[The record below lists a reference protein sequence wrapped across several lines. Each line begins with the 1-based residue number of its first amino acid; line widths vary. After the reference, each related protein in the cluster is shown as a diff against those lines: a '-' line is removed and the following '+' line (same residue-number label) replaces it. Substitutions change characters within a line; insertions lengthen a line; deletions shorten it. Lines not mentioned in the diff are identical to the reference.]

1 MIERFLNKDRQVS
14 VWPAKDAGRVVVL
27 EYLIEKFDR
36 GTSYSEVEVNQIL
49 KQWHTFEDWALLRR
63 ELFDRGYF
71 EREPD
76 GTRYSRTS
84 L

>member
-1 MIERFLNKDRQVS
+1 MIERFLNKHRQVS

-27 EYLIEKFDR
+27 DYLIEKFDR
-36 GTSYSEVEVNQIL
+36 GTNYSEVEVNQIL

-76 GTRYSRTS
+76 GTRYRRTS
-84 L
+84 S

>member
-1 MIERFLNKDRQVS
+1 MIERFLNKHRQVS
-14 VWPAKDAGRVVVL
+14 VWPAKGAGKVAVL
-27 EYLIEKFDR
+27 DYLIEKFDR
-36 GTSYSEVEVNQIL
+36 ETNYSEVEVNQIL

-76 GTRYSRTS
+76 GTRYRRTS
-84 L
+84 S

>member
-1 MIERFLNKDRQVS
+1 MIERFLNKHRQVS
-14 VWPAKDAGRVVVL
+14 VWPAKDVGRIIVL
-27 EYLIEKFDR
+27 NYLIEKFVPN
-36 GTSYSEVEVNQIL
+36 TNYSETQVNQIL

>member
-1 MIERFLNKDRQVS
+1 MIERFLNKHHQVS
-14 VWPAKDAGRVVVL
+14 VWPAKDVGRIIVL
-27 EYLIEKFDR
+27 NYLIEKFEPN
-36 GTSYSEVEVNQIL
+36 TNYSETQVNQIL

-76 GTRYSRTS
+76 GTRYRRTS
-84 L
+84 S